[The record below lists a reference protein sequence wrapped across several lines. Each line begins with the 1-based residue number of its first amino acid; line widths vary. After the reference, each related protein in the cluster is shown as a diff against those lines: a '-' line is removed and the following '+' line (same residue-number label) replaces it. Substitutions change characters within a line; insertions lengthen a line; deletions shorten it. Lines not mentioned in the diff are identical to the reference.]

1 MCGCKHTVWKTQCLT
16 SVEAVVAACAEVDV
30 LAGMLAQASLS
41 LLSSL
46 AAQLRVVLTS
56 KASKTATLCAPASTK
71 PSLQA

>member
-1 MCGCKHTVWKTQCLT
+1 M
-16 SVEAVVAACAEVDV
+16 

-46 AAQLRVVLTS
+46 AALLRVVLTL